1 LRQSINPPSQGQ
13 QACSLRNIV
22 NALAGCWDAHA
33 APRSG
38 TAAPSAA
45 TAAICHAATVEA
57 VAHTWW

>member
-1 LRQSINPPSQGQ
+1 MALDLLPIAPADAGD
-13 QACSLRNIV
+13 LRNIV